1 MGAAN
6 SGATGEERCSCGN
19 PASERCEACRAFV
32 CRLCVREDERKRRLC
47 LACRSFAIERE
58 EEQRNRTG
66 GSSGRFARA
75 ASGRTRRR
83 RVRRDLII
91 LPAITVG
98 ALAAMSAIAISF
110 MGDARGVHAERR
122 AEDALRMVVEA
133 EQRYQRQTSKG
144 FTTVEDLER
153 RHMLGLVEAPGYEIK
168 LELARDG
175 HTFWVRAVP
184 IQTGFRGLTMDAKGE
199 VAYEDR
205 N

>member
-1 MGAAN
+1 VGAAN
-6 SGATGEERCSCGN
+6 SGATGEERCACGN
-19 PASERCEACRAFV
+19 PASERCEACRASV

-58 EEQRNRTG
+58 EEQRRRAG
-66 GSSGRFARA
+66 GNSGRFARA

-83 RVRRDLII
+83 VRRDLVI
-91 LPAITVG
+91 LPAVTVG

-133 EQRYQRQTSKG
+133 EQRYQRQTTKG
-144 FTTVEDLER
+144 YTTLEDLEQR
-153 RHMLGLVEAPGYEIK
+153 RMLGLTEAPGYEIR

-184 IQTGFRGLTMDAKGE
+184 VQTGLRGLTMDAKGE